1 MDELFGAPVSAVAM
15 ILGVLFAV
23 LFGFLGFIA
32 IRDKILIRMAIR
44 NVARRPA
51 RSALI
56 IVGLML
62 ATAIIASAFTTGD
75 SITFSI
81 KRNATDSLRNLDELI
96 RVDRDSDVWEGK
108 AVPDQFPES
117 VFQEVA
123 PLLDA
128 DPDIDGA
135 LPVIAEPVSVANV
148 RGRQFEVNALLV
160 GADPGRAPRFEA
172 LTDVDGNPADLAS
185 LAPDEV
191 YIDSEGAEKLDA
203 RRGDTLGVAL
213 GPGELHQFTV
223 KAIVDGWYFKQEDTA
238 AVLTLPLGRV
248 QELLD
253 RPGLLTG
260 VLISNRGDA
269 ITGVDLTDLVVERV
283 GAYPAIAEAGL
294 EVFDLKRE
302 VVDQANAIGSLFVSF
317 FTTFGLFSIGV
328 GLLLIFLIFS
338 MLAAERK
345 GEMGVSRAVGMQ
357 RKHLVRL
364 FIAEGAIYGIGSAA
378 VGSLIGVGLGLVLVR
393 VTAGIFSDSPTEE
406 FVLTSHVEPLSVA
419 TAFLF
424 GSIITFVTVIF
435 AARRTSRLN
444 IVRAIRDIPEPQLA
458 RAGKATLIWGIIVT
472 ALGGFLLFSGFRSAQ
487 ATAFFLGLSLVPMGL
502 ALILRWR
509 GVAQRVVLSGT
520 GLILLAIW
528 LMPPAVY
535 LQIKEDWNQ
544 DFTGFFVAGALSVT
558 GGVLVTVNNSGPIL
572 AVVMST
578 FGRFRRLTPII
589 KSAVSYPLRFGFRT
603 GLSVAMFAVVI
614 FSVTVMSTLIEGFN
628 ALFDDQQRLAG
639 GYDVIGFTHG
649 DLNPIVDLRETVGET
664 TDLQFVSRVEG
675 EPSVGTFRTIG
686 LADARLSDDLE
697 GMFEDTLITGFDDD
711 FVESNLFEI
720 KLATQ
725 NYATPTGFDAKSV
738 WEDLRENPGLAVV
751 NALMVPTRNGF
762 AFNIVADRFSLNG
775 VDGLFLENESMEPI
789 VVTVRDLESAEVF
802 DLTIVGVLDD
812 IASSGP
818 FPAGFY
824 TSTNTF
830 GAQLD
835 RDVSAT
841 QFFFNTDDSAD
852 DGAKRIE
859 AALFRH
865 GVETLDV
872 PETLKTL
879 QASQRSFFNLL
890 IGFMTL
896 GLVVGIAGLGVI
908 SARAV
913 VERRHEI
920 GVMRAIGFSRPMVQ
934 ASFLAESFFI
944 SAMGIGLGLM
954 LGLITAVNV
963 MSDIRTDEPNIQL
976 IFPWATIALIG
987 VGASVFSL
995 AATFLPALQAAR
1007 IAPAEALRYE

>member
-1 MDELFGAPVSAVAM
+1 MDELFGAPVSTIATV
-15 ILGVLFAV
+15 LGVLFAV
-23 LFGFLGFIA
+23 LFSFLVFIA
-32 IRDKILIRMAIR
+32 IRDAILIRMAVR

-56 IVGLML
+56 VVGLML

-96 RVDRDSDVWEGK
+96 RVDSDSEVWEGK
-108 AVPDQFPES
+108 AVPDEFPES
-117 VFQEVA
+117 VFREVA

-135 LPVIAEPVSVANV
+135 LPVIAEPVSVVNV

-160 GADPGRAPRFEA
+160 GADPTRASVFEA
-172 LTDVDGNPADLAS
+172 LTDIEGNAIDLAS

-191 YIDSEGAEKLDA
+191 YVDSEGAEKLDA

-213 GPGELHQFTV
+213 GPGELHQLTV
-223 KAIVDGWYFKQEDTA
+223 KAIVDGWYFKRESSEV
-238 AVLTLPLGRV
+238 VLTLPLQRV
-248 QELLD
+248 QEFLD

-269 ITGVDLTDLVVERV
+269 VSGVDLTDLVVERI
-283 GAYPAIAEAGL
+283 GEYPTVAEAGL

-302 VVDQANAIGSLFVSF
+302 VVDQANAVGSLFVSF

-364 FIAEGAIYGIGSAA
+364 FIAEGAVYGIGSAA

-393 VTAGIFSDSPTEE
+393 VTAGIFSDSPTDE

-458 RAGKATLIWGIIVT
+458 RAGKATLIWGLLVT
-472 ALGGFLLFSGFRSAQ
+472 ALGVFLLLAGFRSAQ
-487 ATAFFLGLSLVPMGL
+487 ATVFFLGLSLVPMGV

-509 GVAQRVVLSGT
+509 GVAQRIVLSGT

-558 GGVLVTVNNSGPIL
+558 GAVLVTVNNSGPIL
-572 AVVMST
+572 AVILST
-578 FGRFRRLTPII
+578 VGRVRRLTPIL
-589 KSAVSYPLRFGFRT
+589 KSAVAYPLRFGFRT

-649 DLNPIVDLRETVGET
+649 DLNPVVDLRSTVDESA
-664 TDLQFVSRVEG
+664 DLQFVSRVDG

-686 LADARLSDDLE
+686 LADARLSDDEE
-697 GMFEDTLITGFDDD
+697 GDFEDTLITGMDDD
-711 FVESNLFEI
+711 FIDSNLFEI
-720 KLATQ
+720 KLATEK
-725 NYATPTGFDAKSV
+725 YATASGFDARAI
-738 WEDLRENPGLAVV
+738 WEDLRDDPGLAVV
-751 NALMVPTRNGF
+751 NAFMVPTRNSF
-762 AFNIVADRFSLNG
+762 AFNISADQFRLDG
-775 VDGLFLENESMEPI
+775 VDGLFLENEGMDPI
-789 VVTVRDLESAEVF
+789 RVTVRDLESATTF

-812 IASSGP
+812 IASGGP
-818 FPAGFY
+818 FPSGFY
-824 TSTNTF
+824 TSTNTLT
-830 GAQLD
+830 ANLD

-841 QFFFNTDDSAD
+841 QFFFNTDAGAT

-872 PETLKTL
+872 PETLETL

-896 GLVVGIAGLGVI
+896 GLVVGIAALGVI

-920 GVMRAIGFSRPMVQ
+920 GVMRAIGFSRRMVQ
-934 ASFLAESFFI
+934 SSFLAESFFI
-944 SAMGIGLGLM
+944 SAMGIGLGLA